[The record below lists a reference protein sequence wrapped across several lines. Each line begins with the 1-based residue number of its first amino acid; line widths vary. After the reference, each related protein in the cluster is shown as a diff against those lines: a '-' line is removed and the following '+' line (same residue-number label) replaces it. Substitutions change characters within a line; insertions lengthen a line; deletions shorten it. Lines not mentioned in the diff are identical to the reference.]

1 MPHYTA
7 LTAAATGGGDPKM
20 GYQSPPLLA
29 NGVTTTLMEYQPKE
43 MQQMQAG
50 TWLEPIMAL

>member
-7 LTAAATGGGDPKM
+7 LTAAATGGADPKM

-29 NGVTTTLMEYQPKE
+29 NGITTTLMEYQPKD

-50 TWLEPIMAL
+50 TWQ